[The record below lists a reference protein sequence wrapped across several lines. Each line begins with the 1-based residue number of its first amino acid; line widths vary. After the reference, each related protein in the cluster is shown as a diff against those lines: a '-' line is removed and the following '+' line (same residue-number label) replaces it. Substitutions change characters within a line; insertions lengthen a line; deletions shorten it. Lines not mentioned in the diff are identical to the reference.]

1 MGLYLVTGR
10 GKSRAVATPKI
21 PVNVQ
26 RFSIHIYRYRSKGL
40 SAD

>member
-1 MGLYLVTGR
+1 MGVYIARGR
-10 GKSRAVATPKI
+10 GQSCAVATPKI

-26 RFSIHIYRYRSKGL
+26 WFSIRIYRYRSKGL